1 MDEKR
6 HFEADKKRKGGR
18 KGALPFHDSI
28 DRLSGQARAVSANE
42 DPKWKKNNGERNAS
56 RQMDIFRVLL
66 LSGFRIIY
74 TLTKENFTEL
84 WSLFSSANISK
95 VNDLN
100 KMGLL
105 EPASRGGRFV

>member
-56 RQMDIFRVLL
+56 RQMDIFRVGWPTMLH
-66 LSGFRIIY
+66 IIY
-74 TLTKENFTEL
+74 TLSKDHCTAL
-84 WSLFSSANISK
+84 WTLRYIK
-95 VNDLN
+95 RY
-100 KMGLL
+100 KIIRMGFLQ
-105 EPASRGGRFV
+105 PASIREMNLN